1 MKFPD
6 AVDTQLQNMIIP
18 KCGPHC
24 IDSLCVRQKED
35 NKCLSTPPN
44 FTLSQCLKLSNDIE
58 SSMMPLQPNIVL
70 WRYTLRC
77 QLLSNYVGAFL
88 KQHKSSEEP
97 KITHLASALNDAKI
111 FFSKVLRANTRFTW
125 ENYSVDRLL
134 KLDEFV
140 SRRVMT
146 YQLYEIS
153 QLIGVQLS
161 AEQISRNTK
170 RFIDMLIFFQN
181 YVHISAVIEVFEV
194 YKMQGCL
201 SDAITT
207 ELRRINDKC
216 EEEGCNPE
224 IAEQYSTIIEDAFQL
239 NNSRNH
245 MMLFKE
251 IKGCKNFYLFLE
263 DQFFSDDEDMKI
275 GETSFRSWYEIISN
289 QLQNI
294 EFEQQILH
302 HLSTAFDLMMPFF
315 DKKQTVKELI
325 SRVKKFNT
333 TSEFKELRT
342 VSTNMHHIER
352 WSSQAEVPCFNSVIV
367 EVCIS

>member
-6 AVDTQLQNMIIP
+6 AVDAQLQDMIIP

-24 IDSLCVRQKED
+24 IDSLCARQKED

-44 FTLSQCLKLSNDIE
+44 FTLSQCLKLSNDVK

-88 KQHKSSEEP
+88 KQHKSTEEP
-97 KITHLASALNDAKI
+97 KMTHLASALKDAKF

-125 ENYSVDRLL
+125 ENYSVDGSL
-134 KLDEFV
+134 KFDEFM

-146 YQLYEIS
+146 YQLNEIS
-153 QLIGVQLS
+153 QLIGIQLS
-161 AEQISRNTK
+161 AEQISTNIK
-170 RFIDMLIFFQN
+170 KFIDMLIFFQN
-181 YVHISAVIEVFEV
+181 YGHISAVIEVFEV
-194 YKMQGCL
+194 YEMEGCL
-201 SDAITT
+201 NDAITT
-207 ELRRINDKC
+207 KLRCINNEC
-216 EEEGCNPE
+216 EEGCNPE
-224 IAEQYSTIIEDAFQL
+224 IAERYSAIIEDAFQL
-239 NNSRNH
+239 TDSRNH

-251 IKGCKNFYLFLE
+251 IKGCKNLYSFLE
-263 DQFFSDDEDMKI
+263 DQFFSENEDMRMC
-275 GETSFRSWYEIISN
+275 ETSFRSWYEIISN

-302 HLSTAFDLMMPFF
+302 HLSTAFEFMMPFF

-325 SRVKKFNT
+325 SRVKKFDP

-342 VSTNMHHIER
+342 VSTNMHHVER
-352 WSSQAEVPCFNSVIV
+352 WSSQAEVLYFSSAI
-367 EVCIS
+367 I